1 MISWADAHTQ
11 AAAQAAELHADL
23 DIDLTQPVDV
33 FAAIERLG
41 LVLAFAPLGKI
52 SGLYIPRGRSAGIL
66 LHQGHP
72 RTRQRYTAGHE
83 LGHHVFNHASEV
95 DLELEEALRRGD
107 VERWPDHEKQA
118 EAFGAWFLM
127 PRKLLRRGLKRLGV
141 DHPRDPYDVYALSLW
156 LGTSYTATARQLSAT
171 RLVDYPVAEQWARI
185 PPRNVKR
192 ALAGEMV
199 PDDLHNDVWW
209 LDGRHHQQP
218 VEARPG
224 DRLVLTLGEIPS
236 SGFSWRISAAPE
248 EIKLLADSH
257 EDEWEPELSQ
267 GAPALDREA
276 DDAEELVGGA
286 HPRSFVF
293 EVDPQA
299 ERAVHHLALAKDRA
313 WEPDGVS
320 EEYELLV
327 SINPPLHGIQVPSSE
342 LALSG
347 GGPTAA

>member
-1 MISWADAHTQ
+1 MITWADAHTQ
-11 AAAQAAELHADL
+11 AAVQAAEVHADL
-23 DIDLTQPVDV
+23 DVDLNEPVDV
-33 FAAIERLG
+33 FSAIERLG
-41 LVLAFAPLGKI
+41 LVLAFAPLRKI
-52 SGLYIPRGRSAGIL
+52 SGLYIPARGRSAGIL
-66 LHQGHP
+66 LHEGHP

-83 LGHHVFNHASEV
+83 LGHHVFGHASEV

-127 PRKLLRRGLKRLGV
+127 PRRLLRRGLKRLGV
-141 DHPRDPYDVYALSLW
+141 DAPRDPYDVYALSLW
-156 LGTSYTATARQLSAT
+156 LGTSYTATARQLSAA

-209 LDGRHHQQP
+209 LDARHHQQP

-224 DRLVLTLGEIPS
+224 DRLVLTLDEIPS
-236 SGFSWRISAAPE
+236 SGFTWTVTAVPE
-248 EIKLLADSH
+248 EIRLLADSY

-267 GAPALDREA
+267 GPPPLDSDRE
-276 DDAEELVGGA
+276 DAEELIGGA

-293 EVDPQA
+293 EVAQA
-299 ERAVHHLALAKDRA
+299 GRGVHHLALAKRRP
-313 WEPDGVS
+313 WEPDQVS
-320 EEYELLV
+320 EEFELLV
-327 SINPPLHGIQVPSSE
+327 SINPPLHGVQVPASE
-342 LALSG
+342 FALSG
-347 GGPTAA
+347 GGPAAA